1 MNFSLISA
9 IQSTNGASPVLSC
22 SQFQFI
28 TCRALWCIALVICI
42 ALFNVW
48 SNTLVISHS
57 TSLPLCYSYRYNR
70 WNLASAR
77 SQFWPFNDRLIIQVY
92 CLSFRVSIKLILLM
106 NMYEFES
113 LNLNQLKFRYF
124 FSFFSFP
131 VPICKNKMSNHPWE
145 EIFNS

>member
-28 TCRALWCIALVICI
+28 TRRALWCIALVICI

-57 TSLPLCYSYRYNR
+57 ASLPLCYSYRYNR
-70 WNLASAR
+70 WNLASTR
-77 SQFWPFNDRLIIQVY
+77 SQFRPFNDRLIIQVY

-113 LNLNQLKFRYF
+113 SNQLKFRYF

-131 VPICKNKMSNHPWE
+131 VSICKNKMSNHPWE
-145 EIFNS
+145 EKFNS